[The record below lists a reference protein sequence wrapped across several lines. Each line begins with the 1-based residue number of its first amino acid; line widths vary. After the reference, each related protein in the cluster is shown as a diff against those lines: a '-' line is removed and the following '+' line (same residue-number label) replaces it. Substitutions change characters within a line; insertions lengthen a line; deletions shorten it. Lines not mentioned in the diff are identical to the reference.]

1 MKTTKW
7 VLDPTHSELS
17 FKIRHL
23 MISNVSGSIKD
34 FQVSAETR
42 DDDFSTAQISVVG
55 DMASVSTN
63 QEQRDTHLRTADFF
77 EVEKHP
83 QFQFKSTRIEK
94 AGDGTFALYGDL
106 TLKGITKPVQ
116 LNVEFNGIAKDPWG
130 NEKAGFLI
138 TGRINRSEWGVNFNG
153 VLETGGVML
162 SDEIKINSEIQMVKQ
177 VAPVPA

>member
-7 VLDPTHSELS
+7 ALDPTHSELS

-130 NEKAGFLI
+130 NQKAGFLI

-162 SDEIKINSEIQMVKQ
+162 SDEIKINSEIQMIKQ

>member
-7 VLDPTHSELS
+7 ALDPTHSELS

-130 NEKAGFLI
+130 NQKAGFLI

>member
-130 NEKAGFLI
+130 NQKAGFLI

-162 SDEIKINSEIQMVKQ
+162 SDEIKINSEIQMIKQ

>member
-130 NEKAGFLI
+130 NQKAGFLI